1 MQQVA
6 KDAVED
12 EGNGA
17 VRAEGLAQQVTIQHV
32 ARRANVSPSTVSNV
46 LNGRGQRM
54 RSKTQQRVMQ
64 AMEDLGYVPN
74 PAARQIK
81 TGKLQTIGLIVPSV
95 ANPFW
100 GALARHVE
108 SMSMSYGY
116 KVLLCNADRNA
127 LRERNYAEMLLGSG
141 VRGVIFGSSPL
152 SFDHLSSLVR
162 RGLLV
167 VALDFRPSASDSLL
181 FGSAGVDNVEG
192 ARMVA
197 RHLLALGHRRF
208 GFLSGPISMA
218 SRIERIDGF
227 RSALLDQGVE
237 LPASHIWQRQL
248 ISASGDI
255 EGAELGQ
262 LGARELLSMPDRPT
276 ALFTINDMY
285 ALGAYAGARD
295 LGLRIPED
303 VSIVGF
309 DDIALAAV
317 AYPPLT
323 TVRQPIDLLAK
334 QAVTNLISHLEGT
347 QSELSPHLVAVP
359 ELIVRGS
366 TGPAPAG

>member
-1 MQQVA
+1 VA
-6 KDAVED
+6 SDSVNDDAAPV
-12 EGNGA
+12 GRGA
-17 VRAEGLAQQVTIQHV
+17 EPPQAVTIQDV

-46 LNGRGQRM
+46 LNGRAQRM
-54 RSKTQQRVMQ
+54 RSNTQRRVME
-64 AMEDLGYVPN
+64 AIDELGYVPN
-74 PAARQIK
+74 SAARQIK

-108 SMSMSYGY
+108 SMAMSYGY

-152 SFDHLSSLVR
+152 SFDHIGGLVR

-167 VALDFRPSASDSLL
+167 VALDYRPSASDSIL
-181 FGSAGVDNVEG
+181 FGSAGVDNAEG
-192 ARMVA
+192 ARLVA
-197 RHLLALGHRRF
+197 RHLISLGHRRF

-218 SRIERIDGF
+218 SRLERIEGF
-227 RSALLDQGVE
+227 RSVLLDHGIE
-237 LPASHIWQRQL
+237 LPPSRIWQRQL
-248 ISASGDI
+248 ISPTGDI
-255 EGAELGQ
+255 EGAELGR
-262 LGARELLSMPDRPT
+262 LGAHELLSMPDRPT

-295 LGLRIPED
+295 LGLRVPED

-323 TVRQPIDLLAK
+323 TVRQPIELLAK
-334 QAVTNLISHLEGT
+334 QAVTTLISQLEGT
-347 QSELSPHLVAVP
+347 ESELSPHLVAMP

-366 TGPAPAG
+366 TAPPPNT